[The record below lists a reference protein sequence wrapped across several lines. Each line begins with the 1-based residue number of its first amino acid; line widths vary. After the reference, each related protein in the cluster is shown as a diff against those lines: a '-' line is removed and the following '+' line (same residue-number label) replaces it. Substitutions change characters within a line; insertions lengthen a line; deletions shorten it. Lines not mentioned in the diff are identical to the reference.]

1 MVFFKDYTFL
11 SSQLK
16 YLIVRTEGSTVETK
30 FLVQDSFVG
39 RYVDPWPQLRNTLH
53 MRSWTSEYDHKS
65 NKASKVWYL
74 EKPNPQRTNIESTFS
89 NIGRRMILEELRWGD
104 NIVLEGEYDCIP
116 GYWEWTEDVL
126 SKNGQSLNNAYISD
140 VDLHILGGFPISGV
154 PYEEVIPNST
164 ELTGLDDNREIFL
177 PRTCE
182 CMFAAFHHLKEKNNG
197 NIRVSFNEWIQFWC
211 KKDLKYELA
220 PPRKEKKSRRLL
232 STHNPIGEIP
242 TEINTWSSTQEMVFS
257 KLGAKHQKYET
268 YLTAI
273 LSCWLCAFV
282 FPSEEGNFI
291 RPETFKIASLMASGK
306 KVSLVVPVL
315 GSLYHGLNKISNS
328 SQLDHIRVCFP
339 IHYVYGWLG
348 YYLKTHYPLTS
359 GPSLPR
365 MVVYSGEGAAKYFDK
380 DEARKRVHRA
390 ESIVWNATMLSRPY
404 PTYYIDDGKSPELEL
419 AYFISLCFNYLPLR
433 RGGSFVIE
441 PYSPHRFSFQFGFHQ
456 DIPGYLEN
464 DIRAE
469 SLDEG
474 LRYWRI
480 FISRATM
487 SKATFPPAV
496 TSAKKLYTT
505 QYSSWWE
512 RSYGM
517 VLEDNLDVMVEKVG
531 LEFVTLLEDKSQVIE
546 KTLSK
551 VKTPLAPQHQSKKIN
566 SSKVSKKEVVHTFTN
581 KEKCPQFLFSGKR
594 ALQETSKTSKDR
606 CWKRQRVEPSGAE
619 VVALRV
625 VEVQSVDS
633 PSRSMTIQSDKVNAA
648 GHPLESPHEM
658 PQVSDDSTAISRPKA
673 KSISNTEQEQKTLS
687 TSRGQTLK
695 GLTPNSNELYRV
707 LPKSNG
713 AMSVFEGKGVVFNH
727 KRKYIMGLWEE
738 ICGKLSRT
746 SLDNI
751 SSYKDYICE
760 IFKEMKLVDSLS
772 DHATS
777 YDQEHSN
784 FVDKAHEDKKMELIS
799 NAKERLK
806 LFKVEEGE
814 KAKHVSSNKKS
825 LKKVKRKL
833 ATLQGEREGL
843 EVVLKAAK
851 KKVEEIQAK
860 ILATEDEISS
870 YENMSLLTLED
881 SIRLE

>member
-104 NIVLEGEYDCIP
+104 NIVLEGEYHCIP

-140 VDLHILGGFPISGV
+140 VDFHILGGFPISGV

-164 ELTGLDDNREIFL
+164 ELTGLDDKRERFL

-211 KKDLKYELA
+211 KKDLKNELA
-220 PPRKEKKSRRLL
+220 PPRKEKKSRRLS
-232 STHNPIGEIP
+232 STHNPTGEIP

-282 FPSEEGNFI
+282 FPFEEGNFI

-306 KVSLVVPVL
+306 
-315 GSLYHGLNKISNS
+315 
-328 SQLDHIRVCFP
+328 
-339 IHYVYGWLG
+339 
-348 YYLKTHYPLTS
+348 KTHYPLTS

-380 DEARKRVHRA
+380 DEARKHVHRA
-390 ESIVWNATMLSRPY
+390 ESILWNATMLSRPY
-404 PTYYIDDGKSPELEL
+404 TTYYIDDGKSPELEL
-419 AYFISLCFNYLPLR
+419 AYFISLHFNYLPLR

-441 PYSPHRFSFQFGFHQ
+441 PYSSHRFSCQFGFHQ

-474 LRYWRI
+474 LRY
-480 FISRATM
+480 
-487 SKATFPPAV
+487 
-496 TSAKKLYTT
+496 
-505 QYSSWWE
+505 
-512 RSYGM
+512 
-517 VLEDNLDVMVEKVG
+517 
-531 LEFVTLLEDKSQVIE
+531 
-546 KTLSK
+546 
-551 VKTPLAPQHQSKKIN
+551 
-566 SSKVSKKEVVHTFTN
+566 
-581 KEKCPQFLFSGKR
+581 
-594 ALQETSKTSKDR
+594 
-606 CWKRQRVEPSGAE
+606 
-619 VVALRV
+619 
-625 VEVQSVDS
+625 
-633 PSRSMTIQSDKVNAA
+633 
-648 GHPLESPHEM
+648 
-658 PQVSDDSTAISRPKA
+658 
-673 KSISNTEQEQKTLS
+673 
-687 TSRGQTLK
+687 
-695 GLTPNSNELYRV
+695 
-707 LPKSNG
+707 
-713 AMSVFEGKGVVFNH
+713 
-727 KRKYIMGLWEE
+727 
-738 ICGKLSRT
+738 
-746 SLDNI
+746 
-751 SSYKDYICE
+751 
-760 IFKEMKLVDSLS
+760 
-772 DHATS
+772 
-777 YDQEHSN
+777 
-784 FVDKAHEDKKMELIS
+784 
-799 NAKERLK
+799 
-806 LFKVEEGE
+806 
-814 KAKHVSSNKKS
+814 
-825 LKKVKRKL
+825 
-833 ATLQGEREGL
+833 
-843 EVVLKAAK
+843 
-851 KKVEEIQAK
+851 
-860 ILATEDEISS
+860 
-870 YENMSLLTLED
+870 
-881 SIRLE
+881 

>member
-1 MVFFKDYTFL
+1 MVFFKDYTCP

-16 YLIVRTEGSTVETK
+16 YLIVGIEGSMVETK

-53 MRSWTSEYDHKS
+53 MRS
-65 NKASKVWYL
+65 
-74 EKPNPQRTNIESTFS
+74 
-89 NIGRRMILEELRWGD
+89 RRMILEELRWGD
-104 NIVLEGEYDCIP
+104 NIVLEGEYHCIP

-126 SKNGQSLNNAYISD
+126 SKNGQSLNNACIYDAVFASLFTYDRNSNIIQAFCEAWSPQTNTLLTSIGETSISLW
-140 VDLHILGGFPISGV
+140 DLHILGGLPISEV
-154 PYEEVIPNST
+154 PYQEVIPNST
-164 ELTGLDDNREIFL
+164 KLTGLDDKRERFL
-177 PRTCE
+177 ARTFE
-182 CMFAAFHHLKEKNNG
+182 CMFAAFHYLKEKNNG
-197 NIRVSFNEWIQFWC
+197 NMRVSFNEWIQFWC
-211 KKDLKYELA
+211 KKDRKYELA
-220 PPRKEKKSRRLL
+220 PPRKEKKSRRLS
-232 STHNPIGEIP
+232 STHNP
-242 TEINTWSSTQEMVFS
+242 T
-257 KLGAKHQKYET
+257 
-268 YLTAI
+268 
-273 LSCWLCAFV
+273 
-282 FPSEEGNFI
+282 EGNFI

-306 KVSLVVPVL
+306 RVSLAVPVL
-315 GSLYHGLNKISNS
+315 ASIYHGLNKISNS

-339 IHYVYGWLG
+339 IYYVYGWLA

-380 DEARKRVHRA
+380 DEARKRVHRGK
-390 ESIVWNATMLSRPY
+390 SIVWNETMLSRPH
-404 PTYYIDDGKSPELEL
+404 PTYYIDDGKAPELEL
-419 AYFISLCFNYLPLR
+419 AYFMSL
-433 RGGSFVIE
+433 
-441 PYSPHRFSFQFGFHQ
+441 H
-456 DIPGYLEN
+456 IPGYLEN

-480 FISRATM
+480 CISRATM
-487 SKATFPPAV
+487 SKATFPPAI
-496 TSAKKLYTT
+496 TSANKLYTT

-531 LEFVTLLEDKSQVIE
+531 SEFVTLLEDKSQDIE

-551 VKTPLAPQHQSKKIN
+551 VKTPLAPQHQSKKLN
-566 SSKVSKKEVVHTFTN
+566 SSKVSKKEVVHTSTD
-581 KEKCPQFLFSGKR
+581 KEKCPQFLFSSKR

-606 CWKRQRVEPSGAE
+606 CWKRQRVEPTGAE
-619 VVALRV
+619 VVDLRV

-648 GHPLESPHEM
+648 GHPLGSPHEM
-658 PQVSDDSTAISRPKA
+658 PQVSDESTAISKPKA
-673 KSISNTEQEQKTLS
+673 QSISNIEPEKKTSS
-687 TSRGQTLK
+687 TFRGQTLK
-695 GLTPNSNELYRV
+695 GLTPNSNEFSRV
-707 LPKSNG
+707 LPESNG

-727 KRKYIMGLWEE
+727 KRKYILGLWEE

-751 SSYKDYICE
+751 SSYKDDICE
-760 IFKEMKLVDSLS
+760 IFKEMSEMNLLDLSPLKSLVDSLF

-799 NAKERLK
+799 NAKEHLE

-843 EVVLKAAK
+843 EAVLEAAK
-851 KKVEEIQAK
+851 KKVEEVQAK

-881 SIRLE
+881 SIRLEQKRECLEASRQDLTNYKLRLD

>member
-104 NIVLEGEYDCIP
+104 NIVLEGEYHCIP

-126 SKNGQSLNNAYISD
+126 SKNGQS
-140 VDLHILGGFPISGV
+140 GFPISGV

-164 ELTGLDDNREIFL
+164 ELTGLDDKRERFL

-211 KKDLKYELA
+211 KKDLKNELA
-220 PPRKEKKSRRLL
+220 PPRKEKKSRRLS
-232 STHNPIGEIP
+232 STHNPTGEIP

-282 FPSEEGNFI
+282 FPFEEGNFI

-380 DEARKRVHRA
+380 DEARKHVHRA
-390 ESIVWNATMLSRPY
+390 ESILWNATMLSRPY
-404 PTYYIDDGKSPELEL
+404 TTYYIDDGKSPELEL
-419 AYFISLCFNYLPLR
+419 AYFISLHFNYLPLR

-441 PYSPHRFSFQFGFHQ
+441 PYSSHRFSCQFGFHQ

-474 LRYWRI
+474 LRY
-480 FISRATM
+480 
-487 SKATFPPAV
+487 
-496 TSAKKLYTT
+496 
-505 QYSSWWE
+505 
-512 RSYGM
+512 
-517 VLEDNLDVMVEKVG
+517 
-531 LEFVTLLEDKSQVIE
+531 
-546 KTLSK
+546 
-551 VKTPLAPQHQSKKIN
+551 
-566 SSKVSKKEVVHTFTN
+566 
-581 KEKCPQFLFSGKR
+581 
-594 ALQETSKTSKDR
+594 
-606 CWKRQRVEPSGAE
+606 
-619 VVALRV
+619 
-625 VEVQSVDS
+625 
-633 PSRSMTIQSDKVNAA
+633 
-648 GHPLESPHEM
+648 
-658 PQVSDDSTAISRPKA
+658 
-673 KSISNTEQEQKTLS
+673 
-687 TSRGQTLK
+687 
-695 GLTPNSNELYRV
+695 
-707 LPKSNG
+707 
-713 AMSVFEGKGVVFNH
+713 
-727 KRKYIMGLWEE
+727 
-738 ICGKLSRT
+738 
-746 SLDNI
+746 
-751 SSYKDYICE
+751 
-760 IFKEMKLVDSLS
+760 
-772 DHATS
+772 
-777 YDQEHSN
+777 
-784 FVDKAHEDKKMELIS
+784 
-799 NAKERLK
+799 
-806 LFKVEEGE
+806 
-814 KAKHVSSNKKS
+814 
-825 LKKVKRKL
+825 
-833 ATLQGEREGL
+833 
-843 EVVLKAAK
+843 
-851 KKVEEIQAK
+851 
-860 ILATEDEISS
+860 
-870 YENMSLLTLED
+870 
-881 SIRLE
+881 

>member
-1 MVFFKDYTFL
+1 MVFFKDYTCPSF
-11 SSQLK
+11 QLK
-16 YLIVRTEGSTVETK
+16 YLIVGTEGSTVETK

-39 RYVDPWPQLRNTLH
+39 RYVDPWPQLRKTLH

-65 NKASKVWYL
+65 NKASKAWYL
-74 EKPNPQRTNIESTFS
+74 EQPNPQRTNIASTLS
-89 NIGRRMILEELRWGD
+89 NL
-104 NIVLEGEYDCIP
+104 
-116 GYWEWTEDVL
+116 EDVL
-126 SKNGQSLNNAYISD
+126 RKNGQSLNNACISD
-140 VDLHILGGFPISGV
+140 AVFASLFTYDQNSNIIQAFCGLPISGV

-164 ELTGLDDNREIFL
+164 ELTGLDDKRERFL

-182 CMFAAFHHLKEKNNG
+182 Y
-197 NIRVSFNEWIQFWC
+197 R
-211 KKDLKYELA
+211 KYELA
-220 PPRKEKKSRRLL
+220 PPRKEKKSRRLS
-232 STHNPIGEIP
+232 STHNPTGEIP
-242 TEINTWSSTQEMVFS
+242 TEINTWSSTQEMAFS

-268 YLTAI
+268 YLTAF

-282 FPSEEGNFI
+282 FLSEEENFI
-291 RPETFKIASLMASGK
+291 RPETFKIAILMASGK
-306 KVSLVVPVL
+306 RVSLAVPVL
-315 GSLYHGLNKISNS
+315 ANIYHGLNKISNS

-339 IHYVYGWLG
+339 IHYVYGWLA
-348 YYLKTHYPLTS
+348 YYFKTHYPLTS

-380 DEARKRVHRA
+380 DEARKCVHRG
-390 ESIVWNATMLSRPY
+390 ENIVWNATMLSRPH
-404 PTYYIDDGKSPELEL
+404 PTYYIDDGKAPELEL
-419 AYFISLCFNYLPLR
+419 AYFMSLRFNYLPLR
-433 RGGSFVIE
+433 KG
-441 PYSPHRFSFQFGFHQ
+441 
-456 DIPGYLEN
+456 
-464 DIRAE
+464 
-469 SLDEG
+469 G

-480 FISRATM
+480 CISRATM

-496 TSAKKLYTT
+496 TSTKKLYTT

-531 LEFVTLLEDKSQVIE
+531 SEFVTLLEDRSQDIE

-551 VKTPLAPQHQSKKIN
+551 VKTPLAPQHQSKNLN
-566 SSKVSKKEVVHTFTN
+566 SSKVSNKEVVHTSTD
-581 KEKCPQFLFSGKR
+581 KEKCPQFLFSSKR
-594 ALQETSKTSKDR
+594 ALQETSKTSKDQ

-619 VVALRV
+619 VVDLRV

-648 GHPLESPHEM
+648 GHPLGSPHEM
-658 PQVSDDSTAISRPKA
+658 PQVSDESTAISKPKA
-673 KSISNTEQEQKTLS
+673 QSISNIEQEQKTSS

-695 GLTPNSNELYRV
+695 GLTHNSNGFSRV

-727 KRKYIMGLWEE
+727 KRKYILGLWEE

-751 SSYKDYICE
+751 SSYKDDICE
-760 IFKEMKLVDSLS
+760 IFKEMSEMNLLDLSPLKSLVDSLF

-784 FVDKAHEDKKMELIS
+784 FVDKTHADKKMELIS
-799 NAKERLK
+799 NAKERLE

-814 KAKHVSSNKKS
+814 KAKHVSSNRKS

-833 ATLQGEREGL
+833 ATLQREREGL
-843 EVVLKAAK
+843 EAVLEAAK
-851 KKVEEIQAK
+851 KKVEEVQAK
-860 ILATEDEISS
+860 ILAIEDEISS

-881 SIRLE
+881 SLRLE

>member
-1 MVFFKDYTFL
+1 MVFFKDYTCP

-16 YLIVRTEGSTVETK
+16 YLIVGIEGSMVETK

-53 MRSWTSEYDHKS
+53 MRSWISEYDHKS
-65 NKASKVWYL
+65 NKASKAWYL
-74 EKPNPQRTNIESTFS
+74 EKPNPQRTNIASTLS
-89 NIGRRMILEELRWGD
+89 NLGRRMILEELRWGD
-104 NIVLEGEYDCIP
+104 NIVLEGEYHCIP

-126 SKNGQSLNNAYISD
+126 SKNGQSLNNACISD
-140 VDLHILGGFPISGV
+140 AVFASLFTYDRNSNIIQAFCEAWCPQTNTLLTSIGETSISLWDLHILGGLPISGV

-164 ELTGLDDNREIFL
+164 ELTGLDDKGERFL

-197 NIRVSFNEWIQFWC
+197 NMRVSFNEWIQFWC
-211 KKDLKYELA
+211 KKDRKYELA
-220 PPRKEKKSRRLL
+220 PPRKEKKSRRLS
-232 STHNPIGEIP
+232 STHNPTGEIP
-242 TEINTWSSTQEMVFS
+242 TEINTWSSNQEMVFS

-268 YLTAI
+268 YLTAF

-291 RPETFKIASLMASGK
+291 RPETFKIASLMASSK
-306 KVSLVVPVL
+306 RVSLAVP
-315 GSLYHGLNKISNS
+315 
-328 SQLDHIRVCFP
+328 LDHIRVCFP
-339 IHYVYGWLG
+339 IHYVYGWLA

-365 MVVYSGEGAAKYFDK
+365 MVVYSGKGAAKYFDK
-380 DEARKRVHRA
+380 DEARKRVHRG
-390 ESIVWNATMLSRPY
+390 ESIVWNATMLSRPH
-404 PTYYIDDGKSPELEL
+404 PTYYIDDGKAPELEL
-419 AYFISLCFNYLPLR
+419 AYFMSLRFNYLPLR

-441 PYSPHRFSFQFGFHQ
+441 PYSPHRFSRQFGFHQ

-480 FISRATM
+480 CISRATM

-531 LEFVTLLEDKSQVIE
+531 SEFVTLLEDNSQDIE

-551 VKTPLAPQHQSKKIN
+551 VKTPLAPQHQSKKLN
-566 SSKVSKKEVVHTFTN
+566 SSKVSKKELFHTSTS
-581 KEKCPQFLFSGKR
+581 KEKCPQFLFSSKR

-606 CWKRQRVEPSGAE
+606 CWKRQRVEPTGAE
-619 VVALRV
+619 VVDLRV

-633 PSRSMTIQSDKVNAA
+633 SSRSMTIQSDKVNVA
-648 GHPLESPHEM
+648 GHPLGSPHEM
-658 PQVSDDSTAISRPKA
+658 PQVSDESTAISKPKA
-673 KSISNTEQEQKTLS
+673 QSISNIEQEQKTSS

-695 GLTPNSNELYRV
+695 GLTLNSNEFSRV
-707 LPKSNG
+707 LPESNG

-727 KRKYIMGLWEE
+727 KRKYILGLWEE

-751 SSYKDYICE
+751 SS
-760 IFKEMKLVDSLS
+760 
-772 DHATS
+772 
-777 YDQEHSN
+777 
-784 FVDKAHEDKKMELIS
+784 
-799 NAKERLK
+799 
-806 LFKVEEGE
+806 
-814 KAKHVSSNKKS
+814 
-825 LKKVKRKL
+825 
-833 ATLQGEREGL
+833 
-843 EVVLKAAK
+843 
-851 KKVEEIQAK
+851 
-860 ILATEDEISS
+860 
-870 YENMSLLTLED
+870 
-881 SIRLE
+881 